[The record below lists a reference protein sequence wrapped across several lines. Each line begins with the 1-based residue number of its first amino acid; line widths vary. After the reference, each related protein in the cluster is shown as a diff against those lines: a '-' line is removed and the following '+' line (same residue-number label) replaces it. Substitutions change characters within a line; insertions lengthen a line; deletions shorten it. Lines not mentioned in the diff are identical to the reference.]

1 MNLKTL
7 IFSAL
12 RSLNR
17 NRKRSFLTMLG
28 IIIGITSVISIVAI
42 GDAYKKDMVK
52 DFTGD
57 DEGKVIVEAVFK
69 AKDEKNQ
76 ALVQNYSKQIYTNE
90 QKENLKQLPFVQFV
104 EYKHDDGLFGAYIEC
119 NIRGNNINR
128 SVKTTTDDVSEGI
141 ASGRNLSKEDNL
153 LKRKVIV
160 VPKESLGKDYKNVK
174 DLVGAVATIKG
185 ISFEVVGI
193 SNSYEIEVPK
203 DTYNKYF
210 GEEETIQGLKITLS
224 DKADLKESKMKIE
237 KNLNSMNKSSFGGS
251 YVVEDSKGLVD
262 LLGGV
267 LVSITTFIALV
278 SGISLLIAAIG
289 LMNMI
294 YTSISERTKEIGI
307 KRALGATKRD
317 IRSEFLVEGVVL
329 TMIGGIIGYIL
340 GIIVAKVVVVF
351 FKMSVTPTLFTALLA
366 ITICVFIGLISS
378 YIPAR
383 NAANSNTVDI
393 LK

>member
-90 QKENLKQLPFVQFV
+90 QKENLKQLPFVQSV

-119 NIRGNNINR
+119 NIRGNNING
-128 SVKTTTDDVSEGI
+128 SVKTTTDDVNGSI

-160 VPKESLGKDYKNVK
+160 VPKELFGKDYKNVK

-278 SGISLLIAAIG
+278 SGISLLIAGIG

-317 IRSEFLVEGVVL
+317 IRREFLVEGVVL

-340 GIIVAKVVVVF
+340 GIIVAKVVAVF

-366 ITICVFIGLISS
+366 IAICVFIGLISS